1 MSGLRGQFLRT
12 GLGLDFGRI
21 CPAQQ
26 KDKWQKL
33 NKFVADFPNL
43 PSRAFEIIQAS

>member
-1 MSGLRGQFLRT
+1 MGGLRGQPLHT
-12 GLGLDFGRI
+12 GFGLDFGRI
-21 CPAQQ
+21 CPVHK

-43 PSRAFEIIQAS
+43 PSRASEIIQAS